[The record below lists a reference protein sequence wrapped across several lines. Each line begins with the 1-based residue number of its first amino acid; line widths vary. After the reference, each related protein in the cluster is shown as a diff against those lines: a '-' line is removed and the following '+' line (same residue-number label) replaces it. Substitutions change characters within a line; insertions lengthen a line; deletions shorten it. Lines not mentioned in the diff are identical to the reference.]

1 MSRDETLAFWI
12 EAPGRGELR
21 REMIPAPQT
30 REASVRTLYSGV
42 SRGTESIVFGG
53 HVPAGEYGRMRA
65 PFQAGEFPAPV
76 KYGYINVGQ
85 VVQGPPELVDKIVF
99 CLHPHQQHFVV
110 PCDALYAVP
119 DSVPAARA
127 ILAANLETALNGLW
141 DSGAGPGDRIAVI
154 GAGSI
159 GCLAA
164 WLAARMVGCEVELID
179 VNPHRAA
186 IAAALGVNFAP
197 PATARSEADIVLHSS
212 GSAEGLSLA
221 MRIAGFEATVVELS
235 WYGDRPVTVA
245 LGEAFHARRLTLK
258 SSQVGAVAPTRR
270 ARWSLRRRM
279 ELALSLLCAP
289 ELDVLINSEGRFE
302 ELPQTLER
310 LSRMPGDVIMHR
322 VNYGPRSA

>member
-1 MSRDETLAFWI
+1 MSRVDTLAFWI

-21 REMIPAPQT
+21 REMIPAPRA

-42 SRGTESIVFGG
+42 SRGTESLVFGG

-76 KYGYINVGQ
+76 KYGYISVGQ
-85 VVQGPPELVDKIVF
+85 VEQGPPELLEKTVF

-110 PCDALYAVP
+110 PCEALYP
-119 DSVPAARA
+119 LPESVPAARA

-154 GAGSI
+154 GGGSV

-164 WLAARMVGCEVELID
+164 WLAARMPGCEVELID
-179 VNPHRAA
+179 VNPQRAA
-186 IAAALGVNFAP
+186 IAKSLGVNFAQ
-197 PATARSEADIVLHSS
+197 PAAARSEADIVLHAS
-212 GSAEGLSLA
+212 GSAAGLALA
-221 MRIAGFEATVVELS
+221 LRIAGFEATVVELS

-245 LGEAFHARRLTLK
+245 LGEDFHSRRLTLK
-258 SSQVGAVAPTRR
+258 SSQVGAVGAARR
-270 ARWSLRRRM
+270 ARWTLRRRM
-279 ELALSLLCAP
+279 QLALSLLAAP
-289 ELDVLINSEGRFE
+289 ALDALINSEGRFE

-310 LSRMPGDVIMHR
+310 LARAPGDVIMHR
-322 VNYGPRSA
+322 VNYG

>member
-21 REMIPAPQT
+21 RELIPAPQA

-42 SRGTESIVFGG
+42 SRGTESLVFGG
-53 HVPAGEYGRMRA
+53 HVPPGEYERMRA

-76 KYGYINVGQ
+76 KYGYISVGR
-85 VVQGPPELVDKIVF
+85 VLQGPPELVDKTVF
-99 CLHPHQQHFVV
+99 CLHPHQQQFVV
-110 PCDALYAVP
+110 PSDALYLVP
-119 DSVPAARA
+119 DSVPPARA
-127 ILAANLETALNGLW
+127 ILAANLETAVNGLW

-154 GAGSI
+154 GGGSV
-159 GCLAA
+159 GCLTA
-164 WLAARMVGCEVELID
+164 WLATRIPGCEVELID

-186 IAAALGVNFAP
+186 IAQALGVKFAQ

-235 WYGDRPVTVA
+235 WYGDRRVSVA
-245 LGEAFHARRLTLK
+245 LGEAFHSRRLTLK
-258 SSQVGAVAPTRR
+258 SSQVGAVGPARR
-270 ARWSLRRRM
+270 ARWSLRRRL
-279 ELALSLLCAP
+279 ELALSLLTAP
-289 ELDVLINSEGRFE
+289 ALDVLINSEGSFE

-310 LSRMPGDVIMHR
+310 LSHAPGDVIMHR
-322 VNYGPRSA
+322 VTYA